1 MAETVFDGVLFMMR
15 ERGVKVVSLVFFS
28 VHICVSG
35 ENVFCEANHNCKFFF
50 FFLPCITYQCVGIL
64 VQAVVEAQREED
76 PGKSHCWLTWVLLS

>member
-15 ERGVKVVSLVFFS
+15 ERGVKVVSLVFIS

-50 FFLPCITYQCVGIL
+50 YPVLHISVLGFWFRLWL
-64 VQAVVEAQREED
+64 KHK
-76 PGKSHCWLTWVLLS
+76 GKRTLGNLTAG